1 MSSSGSRST
10 ALHRTA
16 ACGDALA
23 LRELLREGADPNA
36 RDYDGQT
43 PLHLAARNEHPEV
56 AKELLSQQHINLNPL
71 EPSGHTPLMCAVM
84 SGAAGIVGMLLD
96 TKGVDVDP
104 ISPTQRPLLQQAIEA
119 GHIKVIK
126 RLLQDP
132 RFDISCRWDYNS
144 PLLASIRAGRDP
156 VTLFVL
162 RQGGLNDVRTPLG
175 ESALLLATRKGSLT
189 VVKQILEDKKVDVNS
204 TDHNGWNALRWTV
217 WVGDMEMVKV
227 LLADL
232 RTDVH
237 SVDSRGRSAFT
248 IAKCYGICKM
258 AVLLDQ
264 HICRTEQ
271 GSRRTTPAHSSREK
285 CSYAMY
291 CER

>member
-1 MSSSGSRST
+1 
-10 ALHRTA
+10 
-16 ACGDALA
+16 
-23 LRELLREGADPNA
+23 
-36 RDYDGQT
+36 
-43 PLHLAARNEHPEV
+43 
-56 AKELLSQQHINLNPL
+56 
-71 EPSGHTPLMCAVM
+71 
-84 SGAAGIVGMLLD
+84 
-96 TKGVDVDP
+96 
-104 ISPTQRPLLQQAIEA
+104 
-119 GHIKVIK
+119 VIK

-175 ESALLLATRKGSLT
+175 ESALLLATRKRSLT

-204 TDHNGWNALRWTV
+204 TDHNGWNALRWAV
-217 WVGDMEMVKV
+217 WVGDLEMIKV

-237 SVDSRGRSAFT
+237 SVDSDGRSAFT
-248 IAKCYGICKM
+248 IAERHGNCRI
-258 AVLLDQ
+258 AVSLNQ
-264 HICRTEQ
+264 HVERTEQ
-271 GSRRTTPAHSSREK
+271 GFCWTTPAHLSREK